1 MDVVLRLCME
11 EWAAESYKRG
21 QNLASLFFTGDVDS
35 NGVLSLDEFLA
46 VIRHARPH
54 GFEAEAV
61 RMFREACVLTEDRNR
76 RKRFGALSL
85 GELATWGVGV
95 DAVACVCI
103 RWVVCAAANA
113 RWIDS

>member
-85 GELATWGVGV
+85 GELATWGVERC
-95 DAVACVCI
+95 CVCVHSL
-103 RWVVCAAANA
+103 RKACAAANA